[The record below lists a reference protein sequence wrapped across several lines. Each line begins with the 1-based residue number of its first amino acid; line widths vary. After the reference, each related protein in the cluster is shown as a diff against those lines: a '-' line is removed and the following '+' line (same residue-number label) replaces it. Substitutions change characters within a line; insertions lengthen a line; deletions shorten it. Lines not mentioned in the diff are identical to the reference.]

1 MGGQKLGGWV
11 FYFLVCS
18 LHYKVSASA
27 DDFMQEKEWKRK
39 EKNISRGELE
49 SVPAVTE
56 REVGCT
62 QDPGQIVSFAG
73 LT

>member
-1 MGGQKLGGWV
+1 MGGQKLGGWA

-18 LHYKVSASA
+18 LCYKVSASA

-62 QDPGQIVSFAG
+62 QDRLAVSQG
-73 LT
+73 